1 MKKNIQLPFFCDLRK
16 SFDSSNHQI
25 LLSKLS
31 RLGICGAA
39 LNWFANYLSDRS
51 QFVCV
56 NGVNSS
62 MQTIRLGVPQG
73 SILGPILFLLYINDL
88 PLCTTLLALLF
99 ADDTTLLAS
108 GSNLP
113 ELINYVND
121 ELYKIS
127 TYYRNNK
134 LALHPQKTQ
143 FMLISNSPTAK
154 NASVNL
160 FINNNNSK
168 Q

>member
-16 SFDSSNHQI
+16 AFDSCNHQI
-25 LLSKLS
+25 LLSELS
-31 RLGICGAA
+31 RLGIRGAA

-99 ADDTTLLAS
+99 ADDTTPCLWFQL
-108 GSNLP
+108 
-113 ELINYVND
+113 
-121 ELYKIS
+121 
-127 TYYRNNK
+127 T
-134 LALHPQKTQ
+134 
-143 FMLISNSPTAK
+143 
-154 NASVNL
+154 
-160 FINNNNSK
+160 
-168 Q
+168 